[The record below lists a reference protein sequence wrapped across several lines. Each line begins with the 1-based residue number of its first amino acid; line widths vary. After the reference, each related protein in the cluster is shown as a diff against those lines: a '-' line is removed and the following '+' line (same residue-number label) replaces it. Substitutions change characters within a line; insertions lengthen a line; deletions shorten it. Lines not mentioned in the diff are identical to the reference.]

1 MKTSAWKKYLG
12 RFAGILLVLAIA
24 LGVYGRWPS
33 DAVATPLN
41 LDADTTYLVL
51 LLHGTGGRDEPTL
64 LEIADRIDAQ
74 IGAEPGVAVRHYI
87 WSPWSD
93 NRQRAGANGEK
104 IGRALGEEL
113 AELESLEHIRLI
125 AHSAGSYLLNPLC
138 EVYKSK
144 AAVPARIEMTYLDG
158 MGIRGA
164 WDYYYGYRH
173 YGECGDFAAAIYT
186 TDDPVPGTNAPLEN
200 AYNID
205 VTSVPSRADY
215 PGRGHVWPVQYFLDN
230 LDRDEI
236 TPGLRSHED
245 LPRGAIE

>member
-1 MKTSAWKKYLG
+1 MKKPAWKKYLG
-12 RFAGILLVLAIA
+12 RFAGVLLVLTVA
-24 LGVYGRWPS
+24 LEVYGRWPS
-33 DAVATPLN
+33 AAIATPLE
-41 LDADTTYLVL
+41 LADDTTYLVL

-64 LEIADRIDAQ
+64 LAIADRIDEQ
-74 IGAEPGVAVRHYI
+74 IGDQPGVVVRHYV

-113 AELESLEHIRLI
+113 AGLNALEHIRLI
-125 AHSAGSYLLNPLC
+125 AHSAGAYLLNPLC
-138 EVYKSK
+138 EAYKSK
-144 AAVPARIEMTYLDG
+144 ADKPARVEMTYLDG
-158 MGIRGA
+158 MGIHGGL
-164 WDYYYGYRH
+164 DYYYGYRH
-173 YGECGDFAAAIYT
+173 YGECGDFAGAIYT

-205 VTSVPSRADY
+205 VTSMPSRADY
-215 PGRGHVWPVQYFLDN
+215 PGRGHLWPVQYFLDN

-236 TPGLRSHED
+236 TPGLRRHEQ